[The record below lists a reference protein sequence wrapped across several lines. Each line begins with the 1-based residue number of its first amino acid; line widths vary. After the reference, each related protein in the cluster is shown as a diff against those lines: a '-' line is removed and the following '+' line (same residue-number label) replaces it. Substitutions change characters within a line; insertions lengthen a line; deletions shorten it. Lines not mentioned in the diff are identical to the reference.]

1 MMKTL
6 IITVLVLLLGACVS
20 LTEEQ
25 QFEREYAR
33 VEAQQKYAAYKRTCE
48 AMNGVMVFYNI
59 EMIARLRP
67 SVWDYQRAW
76 LAAGKLQKRQQT
88 EVIPR

>member
-25 QFEREYAR
+25 QFEREYAL
-33 VEAQQKYAAYKRTCE
+33 VEAQQKYAANKGTCE

-59 EMIARLRP
+59 DMFGGQRP
-67 SVWDYQRAW
+67 SVWDYKRARCRARRW
-76 LAAGKLQKRQQT
+76 
-88 EVIPR
+88 